1 MSTSEPPTNV
11 PVDPFSISPPTQR
24 RSREAWNR
32 ILDAGVQLIEE
43 GGYEAFTIAA
53 LCQRAGVAPSA
64 VYDRADSKDA
74 VFLATYEHAHV
85 EIEAEYA
92 ALDDGPQW
100 ESLTAEEVI
109 SRAVK
114 ELGAL
119 HLRHAQFLRSVILI
133 SGAHP
138 EVYRRG
144 AGKRRALAA
153 RFHVLLGRLCDHAGN
168 PLPETAIET
177 AFTAVFSTLSMRISY
192 GPDFTPLA
200 VDDEALL
207 DQLAAMA
214 VAYLLRG

>member
-1 MSTSEPPTNV
+1 M
-11 PVDPFSISPPTQR
+11 
-24 RSREAWNR
+24 
-32 ILDAGVQLIEE
+32 
-43 GGYEAFTIAA
+43 
-53 LCQRAGVAPSA
+53 
-64 VYDRADSKDA
+64 
-74 VFLATYEHAHV
+74 
-85 EIEAEYA
+85 
-92 ALDDGPQW
+92 
-100 ESLTAEEVI
+100 
-109 SRAVK
+109 K

-153 RFHVLLGRLCDHAGN
+153 RFHILLGRLCDRAGDR
-168 PLPETAIET
+168 LIET

-207 DQLAAMA
+207 NQLAAMA
-214 VAYLLRG
+214 VAYLLQGQQHPPAARLPRPEPDGSLGS